1 MNKRTLVALSTLTLA
16 AAVLP
21 ATVNAVAPKDVDSLT
36 LAVFGDSPYGVSQG
50 DTTQVLKTPAFI
62 DSINADPSVSLVLHA
77 GDIHSG
83 KEFCTVGYDTTVRN
97 LWNAF
102 KDPLVY
108 TPGDNEWADCHK
120 VKQGGGSY
128 DPTKPDG
135 IKYVLDAAGNKASYE
150 GGNPLANLELVRSLF
165 FTTPGRSLGQKS
177 IKVISQATKFDRR
190 HPTDRKYVE
199 NVMFQQQD
207 VVFVTVNIPGG
218 SNNDTDIWYGTP
230 TISAAQAT
238 EVAERTAADLRWIDA
253 GFEYAHE
260 EGAKAVV
267 IMEQADMWDLDGN
280 VAAHI
285 AEYDQFVDRIA
296 DNTVAFAKPVLLIN
310 GDSHNYLSDNPLA
323 ASSPLNALHP
333 DHDVANFHRLVVHG
347 STLPM
352 EWIKLTI
359 TPGTTAATTDT
370 TFGPF
375 SWERKIQ
382 P

>member
-1 MNKRTLVALSTLTLA
+1 
-16 AAVLP
+16 
-21 ATVNAVAPKDVDSLT
+21 
-36 LAVFGDSPYGVSQG
+36 
-50 DTTQVLKTPAFI
+50 
-62 DSINADPSVSLVLHA
+62 
-77 GDIHSG
+77 
-83 KEFCTVGYDTTVRN
+83 
-97 LWNAF
+97 
-102 KDPLVY
+102 
-108 TPGDNEWADCHK
+108 
-120 VKQGGGSY
+120 
-128 DPTKPDG
+128 
-135 IKYVLDAAGNKASYE
+135 
-150 GGNPLANLELVRSLF
+150 
-165 FTTPGRSLGQKS
+165 
-177 IKVISQATKFDRR
+177 
-190 HPTDRKYVE
+190 
-199 NVMFQQQD
+199 MFQQQD

-230 TISAAQAT
+230 TISTAQAT

-253 GFEYAHE
+253 GFKYAHE